1 MARNASH
8 VTALQFAPGYL
19 AFTRARA
26 ADQGFRTEGSAVDHG
41 QWDPSDGSLAR
52 ALGEFVRRH
61 GLADDALH
69 YVLPRHEAA
78 ARIVELPSQNA
89 DELRGMVHLS
99 AEEIVPYPLD
109 ELLTAYTVLEA
120 LPGGSSRVLA
130 VVVKKSVVESA
141 LNVIAAAGLQVEQ
154 VLFSTAA
161 LITALDRAS
170 LPTAAAVLHVL
181 PDGFEVAVLREGSL
195 ASSRGLSMTIGTAPS
210 ADVVN
215 DLVSEFRA
223 SLGSSRRESPDAAP
237 VSEILLS
244 STGVDTTELLPAL
257 QAVAGVPVR
266 PGHDLVAYG
275 AIADAFGARRHHI
288 ALTPESEIKRRAAA
302 GMRSRL
308 IRLAAAAAVGLAAT
322 IALYGQTVMQRRAYV
337 SELDA
342 RAEQMRPLARTLL
355 NKRQQLRLI
364 EERVDRSLSPL
375 RLLEQVTELA
385 PDDGLNI
392 SRIAFD
398 RTTGLVVS
406 GSATDP
412 KLFDGLIDSIRGT
425 GAASFPQFARAR
437 ELYRTARTERGQQV
451 WDFAVTIPF
460 QESD

>member
-8 VTALQFAPGYL
+8 VTTLQFAPGYL

-26 ADQGFRTEGSAVDHG
+26 AERGFSIVGAAAEHG
-41 QWDPSDGSLAR
+41 TWDPEDGSLAR

-61 GLADDALH
+61 GLAHDAL
-69 YVLPRHEAA
+69 YFILPRHEAA
-78 ARIVELPSQNA
+78 VRILEMPSQDA

-109 ELLTAYTVLEA
+109 ELLTAHTILET

-130 VVVKKSVVESA
+130 VVAKKSVIESA
-141 LNVIAAAGLQVEQ
+141 LNIIAAAGLQVEQ
-154 VLFSTAA
+154 VLFSTSA
-161 LITALDRAS
+161 LITALNGHTPP
-170 LPTAAAVLHVL
+170 PTAAVLHLL
-181 PDGFEVAVLREGSL
+181 PDGFELAVLRENTL
-195 ASSRGLSMTIGTAPS
+195 ASSRGLSLTIGATPS
-210 ADVVN
+210 VDAVN
-215 DLVSEFRA
+215 DLLSEFRA
-223 SLGSSRRESPDAAP
+223 SIGSYRREAPDAPP

-257 QAVAGVPVR
+257 QAAAGVPVR
-266 PGHDLVAYG
+266 SGDDLVAYG
-275 AIADAFGARRHHI
+275 AIADAFGDRRHHI
-288 ALTPESEIKRRAAA
+288 SLLPESELKRRAAA

-308 IRLAAAAAVGLAAT
+308 IRIAAAAAVGLAAT
-322 IALYGQTVMQRRAYV
+322 IALYGQTVMQRRAYIK
-337 SELDA
+337 ELDA
-342 RAEQMRPLARTLL
+342 RAEQMRPTARTLL

-375 RLLEQVTELA
+375 RLLEQVAQLA
-385 PDDGLNI
+385 PDEGLNI
-392 SRIAFD
+392 SRVAFD

-412 KLFDGLIDSIRGT
+412 KLFDGLIDGIRAT
-425 GAASFPQFARAR
+425 GASSFPQFARAR
-437 ELYRTARTERGQQV
+437 ELYRTARVERGRQV

-460 QESD
+460 QESE